1 MYKIPI
7 LPLKEDL
14 ESKAVLRQVAR
25 SHRRLAELKGAVLSI
40 PKPDILINTL
50 SLQEAK
56 DSSAVESIIT
66 THDELYRA
74 ELSFHTGISS
84 AAKEVQY
91 YSNALIYGFK
101 RVKNQ
106 GLLTCNDIR
115 EIYKR
120 IKLNDAGFRSTPGT
134 ALINDHTG
142 EMVYQ
147 PPQDHAEIVSYMSN
161 LEEFINDNAMSDL
174 DPLVKM
180 CVIHHQFE
188 SIHPFSDGNGR
199 TGRIINILY
208 LVSQGLLEW
217 PVLYLSRYIIK
228 NKNEYYRLIQSVR
241 DDGDWESW
249 ILFLLKGL
257 EETSFETLSLIMN
270 IKDLMMEYKQ
280 RIRSELPKV
289 YSQDLLNNL
298 FRHPY
303 TKIDFVCNELAI
315 TRPTA
320 TSYLNQLVD
329 NGFLRKM
336 KLGKNNFYLNTR
348 LFDLLLNAFHIE
360 KPNGEQQ
367 QIRTSE

>member
-74 ELSFHTGISS
+74 ELSFHTGISP

-180 CVIHHQFE
+180 CVI
-188 SIHPFSDGNGR
+188 
-199 TGRIINILY
+199 

>member
-1 MYKIPI
+1 MAGSLSK
-7 LPLKEDL
+7 PLY
-14 ESKAVLRQVAR
+14 
-25 SHRRLAELKGAVLSI
+25 H
-40 PKPDILINTL
+40 
-50 SLQEAK
+50 QE
-56 DSSAVESIIT
+56 
-66 THDELYRA
+66 
-74 ELSFHTGISS
+74 
-84 AAKEVQY
+84 Q
-91 YSNALIYGFK
+91 
-101 RVKNQ
+101 
-106 GLLTCNDIR
+106 
-115 EIYKR
+115 
-120 IKLNDAGFRSTPGT
+120 
-134 ALINDHTG
+134 
-142 EMVYQ
+142 
-147 PPQDHAEIVSYMSN
+147 
-161 LEEFINDNAMSDL
+161 
-174 DPLVKM
+174 
-180 CVIHHQFE
+180 
-188 SIHPFSDGNGR
+188 
-199 TGRIINILY
+199 
-208 LVSQGLLEW
+208 
-217 PVLYLSRYIIK
+217 
-228 NKNEYYRLIQSVR
+228 NEYYRLIQSVR

-280 RIRSELPKV
+280 RIRSDLPKV

-367 QIRTSE
+367 QIQTSE